1 MTANGDRGSVDGVAI
16 LDSPPPQ
23 LEETSPQSNNVL
35 AWGTKRIAQC
45 IYVCV
50 CNNRESIIPVFFLK
64 CKITII
70 FSAFYII

>member
-35 AWGTKRIAQC
+35 AWGTKTIAQC
-45 IYVCV
+45 MYVCV
-50 CNNRESIIPVFFLK
+50 CNNREPIIPMFFHM
-64 CKITII
+64 CEITII
-70 FSAFYII
+70 LSAFYII

>member
-1 MTANGDRGSVDGVAI
+1 MVSYQDRKITKWGVTANGDRGSVDGVAI

-50 CNNRESIIPVFFLK
+50 CVTTENL
-64 CKITII
+64 
-70 FSAFYII
+70 